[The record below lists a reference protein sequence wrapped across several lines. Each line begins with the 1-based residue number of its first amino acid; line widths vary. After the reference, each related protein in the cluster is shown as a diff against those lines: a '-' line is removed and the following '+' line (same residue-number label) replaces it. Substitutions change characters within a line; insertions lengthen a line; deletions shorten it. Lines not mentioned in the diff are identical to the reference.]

1 MRVLEI
7 PLRPGGP
14 GRGGGVLTC
23 YIRDNLQ
30 FERRRLRPAVIICPG
45 GAYAVCAE
53 REGEPYALRFLDMG
67 CQTFVLRYSVA
78 PARFPQA
85 LLELAEAVAAV
96 RERAGEWGVDPSR
109 ILVCGSS
116 AGGHLAGC
124 LGVHWDKGFVQ
135 SGAGRTGAEIR
146 PDGLILCYPV
156 VTMGR
161 GEGAHQGSVDNLL
174 GERREDDGL
183 RELLS
188 LERQAGPQVPPVF
201 LWNTLEDGTV
211 PPENS
216 LLLAGALMRAG
227 VSVEYHLFPLGR
239 HALALADETTALSS
253 LPEGESPEGA
263 KTGEYMD
270 PAAAMWTELAAL
282 WIRRLSRLTFRQIH
296 TKMLD

>member
-1 MRVLEI
+1 M
-7 PLRPGGP
+7 
-14 GRGGGVLTC
+14 
-23 YIRDNLQ
+23 
-30 FERRRLRPAVIICPG
+30 
-45 GAYAVCAE
+45 
-53 REGEPYALRFLDMG
+53 
-67 CQTFVLRYSVA
+67 
-78 PARFPQA
+78 
-85 LLELAEAVAAV
+85 
-96 RERAGEWGVDPSR
+96 
-109 ILVCGSS
+109 
-116 AGGHLAGC
+116 
-124 LGVHWDKGFVQ
+124 
-135 SGAGRTGAEIR
+135 
-146 PDGLILCYPV
+146 
-156 VTMGR
+156 
-161 GEGAHQGSVDNLL
+161 
-174 GERREDDGL
+174 
-183 RELLS
+183 
-188 LERQAGPQVPPVF
+188 F